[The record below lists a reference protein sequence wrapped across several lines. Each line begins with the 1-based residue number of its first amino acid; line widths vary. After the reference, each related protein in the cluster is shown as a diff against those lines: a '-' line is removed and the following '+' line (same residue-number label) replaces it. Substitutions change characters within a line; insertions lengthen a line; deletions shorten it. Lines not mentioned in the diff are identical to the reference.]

1 MVPFVD
7 PGLPFTLSFA
17 RVGWLVRAVVHGS
30 DKTGREFAVPG
41 DPFEASQRQLDE
53 GAAIREGA
61 RAAADGGAAGGRG
74 SDSSGAVTV
83 SLDGAGRV
91 AGVQI
96 AAGWRGRVDAGLLGE
111 AVREAVLAAAVAR
124 LAAWG
129 ESYADEGATVPGPAV
144 DGPLGGESFAEQL
157 QQAATARM
165 SAEDGRAAL
174 LELLAMAEELERGID
189 EVSARLQSTVD
200 ATHTGRSAD
209 RHVTVTVTG
218 GGAVTGVRYDR
229 NWLLEAHEINIGRQT
244 LSAFTAAYESA
255 ARTGVG
261 QLIAESS
268 LGEVQRAAQDP
279 FGLARRLRLHD

>member
-1 MVPFVD
+1 
-7 PGLPFTLSFA
+7 
-17 RVGWLVRAVVHGS
+17 
-30 DKTGREFAVPG
+30 
-41 DPFEASQRQLDE
+41 
-53 GAAIREGA
+53 
-61 RAAADGGAAGGRG
+61 
-74 SDSSGAVTV
+74 
-83 SLDGAGRV
+83 
-91 AGVQI
+91 
-96 AAGWRGRVDAGLLGE
+96 
-111 AVREAVLAAAVAR
+111 
-124 LAAWG
+124 
-129 ESYADEGATVPGPAV
+129 
-144 DGPLGGESFAEQL
+144 
-157 QQAATARM
+157 M